1 MMFSKSNS
9 RTQPVANT
17 YS

>member
-1 MMFSKSNS
+1 MFSKSNS